1 MSRLIP
7 TSRGYL
13 TIQATLIV
21 SPVGQG
27 FRDVEHLP
35 DAEEEVPEHA
45 AHLRPDLSTPQLT
58 QQRVQRPRELPQP
71 RSLEPLQL
79 REEQQ
84 QHRGPGVTV
93 RLAAQG
99 EEVANHLSEDD
110 EMSGF
115 RRVNSTYLLTQRQ
128 QSSLYVAPTI

>member
-21 SPVGQG
+21 SPIGQG

-45 AHLRPDLSTPQLT
+45 AHLRPDLSAPQLT
-58 QQRVQRPRELPQP
+58 QQGIERPRELPQP

-79 REEQQ
+79 GEEQQ

-93 RLAAQG
+93 SLTAQG
-99 EEVANHLSEDD
+99 EEVADHLRENY
-110 EMSGF
+110 EGF
-115 RRVNSTYLLTQRQ
+115 LTRFKSIYLFTKWQ
-128 QSSLYVAPTI
+128 QSGLYVTPTI

>member
-1 MSRLIP
+1 M
-7 TSRGYL
+7 
-13 TIQATLIV
+13 TIQATLAGV
-21 SPVGQG
+21 PVGQG

-35 DAEEEVPEHA
+35 DAEEEVPEHT
-45 AHLRPDLSTPQLT
+45 AHLRPDLSAPQLAE
-58 QQRVQRPRELPQP
+58 QGVEGPGELPQP
-71 RSLEPLQL
+71 RRLEPLQL

-115 RRVNSTYLLTQRQ
+115 RRGNSTYLLTQRQ
-128 QSSLYVAPTI
+128 QSGLYVAPTI